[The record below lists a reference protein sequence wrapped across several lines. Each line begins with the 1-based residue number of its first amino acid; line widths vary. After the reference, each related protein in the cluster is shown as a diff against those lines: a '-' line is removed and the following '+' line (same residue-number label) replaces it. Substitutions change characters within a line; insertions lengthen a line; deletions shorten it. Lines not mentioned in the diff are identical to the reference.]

1 MKQVHIISGRAVP
14 LKRSDV
20 DTDQIIPAEWLKRVE
35 RTGFEK
41 GLFSSWRDDRN
52 FVLNDERYAG
62 ASILVA
68 GPSFGV
74 GSSREHA
81 VWALQQYGFDVVIAP
96 SFSDI
101 FRNNCAKNGLVPVVL
116 DSQSVEELWATIE
129 ADPST
134 EITVDVERLMV
145 EVPAT
150 GARYEFVLDAST
162 QERFLQGLDDIGITL
177 SHDAHISD
185 FERRRPVW
193 LSVTSGMYEPPL
205 EFDAAVYRSLY
216 LNLTD
221 FTDDQ
226 LWLHYDAYGRRQ
238 GLRAHSLANRDE
250 FARLAGS
257 GRVLEIGPF
266 TRPLLVGP
274 NIVYADIYS
283 TSQLQEL
290 APRLELRPED
300 VPEIAYVIT
309 PGDLTG
315 ITGKFDSVIS
325 GQVIEHQPNLV
336 GHLQQVSQLL
346 DDGGRYFILAP
357 DYRYCFDHF
366 MRPST
371 ISHVLDA
378 YARKVTMHDPESLI
392 ASRLT
397 RAHNDS
403 VRHWAGDHGDPQVH
417 PEFPQ
422 HDRITRLKLALEQSV
437 LTPETLNNEHAWF
450 FTPDSFAAIIQDL
463 CDLELIDFE
472 LERIYPTLH
481 NTLEFWAILRKP
493 D

>member
-101 FRNNCAKNGLVPVVL
+101 FRNNCTKNGLVPVVL
-116 DSQSVEELWATIE
+116 DSRIVEELWTTIE

-134 EITVDVERLMV
+134 EITVDVERLVV

-185 FERRRPVW
+185 YEKRRPVW
-193 LSVTSGMYEPPL
+193 L
-205 EFDAAVYRSLY
+205 A
-216 LNLTD
+216 
-221 FTDDQ
+221 
-226 LWLHYDAYGRRQ
+226 
-238 GLRAHSLANRDE
+238 
-250 FARLAGS
+250 
-257 GRVLEIGPF
+257 
-266 TRPLLVGP
+266 TR
-274 NIVYADIYS
+274 
-283 TSQLQEL
+283 
-290 APRLELRPED
+290 
-300 VPEIAYVIT
+300 
-309 PGDLTG
+309 
-315 ITGKFDSVIS
+315 
-325 GQVIEHQPNLV
+325 
-336 GHLQQVSQLL
+336 
-346 DDGGRYFILAP
+346 
-357 DYRYCFDHF
+357 
-366 MRPST
+366 
-371 ISHVLDA
+371 
-378 YARKVTMHDPESLI
+378 
-392 ASRLT
+392 
-397 RAHNDS
+397 
-403 VRHWAGDHGDPQVH
+403 
-417 PEFPQ
+417 
-422 HDRITRLKLALEQSV
+422 
-437 LTPETLNNEHAWF
+437 
-450 FTPDSFAAIIQDL
+450 
-463 CDLELIDFE
+463 
-472 LERIYPTLH
+472 
-481 NTLEFWAILRKP
+481 
-493 D
+493 